1 MGQVSGNPQKD
12 PLFPSRDSLI
22 GQCPQADIRVNNQD
36 VRCLIDTGSQVTMFT
51 EGLCKELFCES
62 CPTGAETPW
71 LTLRGAN
78 GLDIPYIG
86 YIMVDFQV
94 RGVQV
99 PAKGVVI
106 VKDHCLG
113 SHKALLGMNVIS
125 CCWEELFQQHQGL
138 QPRANTKASVKEG
151 WENVFA
157 DCRRIAAATAQP
169 RVDTAR
175 VACRYALTIPAH
187 SEALVWARLPGHHNY
202 PDNCVLIEPH
212 RDCQSVDV
220 ARVLAKVQRGR
231 VPVRVR
237 NLQPHPVLLHR
248 HHRLAQVTAMD
259 ASAVRDGPDVHFT
272 EVSPGIVEV
281 GVIQLGSRSEDVGQG
296 VPKHLVCESL
306 QGSGLDTEQQHQLQ
320 QFLSRWSH
328 VFSSHDDDYGC
339 TDVVTHAIPTGDA
352 APIRERYRPVPPT
365 LYKEVRTLLQGMLKS
380 GVIRESSSPWAA
392 PIVLV
397 QKKDGS
403 LRFCVDYRKLNN
415 VTRKD
420 AFPLPRIEDSLTSL
434 TQAMWY
440 STLDLASGYWQ
451 VRVDAQDREK
461 TAFTTPFGL
470 FEWDRMPFGLCN
482 GPATFQR
489 LMQRCLGGQL
499 SESALVYLDD
509 VILYSVD
516 FAAHLHHLE
525 EVFRALERYGLKL
538 RPEKCHLFRT
548 EVKFLGH
555 RVSAEGVSPD
565 PDKVS
570 AVQEWTPPKTVRQ
583 VRSFLGFVGY
593 YRRFIKD
600 FSKIAKPLNELLQ
613 GTSRPRGR
621 GSPPI
626 QWSSECEA
634 AFQQLKQELVQAP
647 ILAYADFTQPFVVY
661 TDASNRGLGAV
672 LAQCQGGVER
682 VIAYASRSLHPAEKN
697 DSNYSSFKLELLAMK
712 WAVSEKFKDYLWG
725 AKVTVITDNS
735 PLVHLQTAKLGSVEQ
750 RWVAQLASFDYHIQY
765 RPGKDHTNAD
775 VLSRLP
781 SPGDAPP
788 APAPPSPGEEELL
801 VGIVEAPGAQSESP
815 PASWGWDPG
824 RWHDLQGTDPDLIA
838 LRALLNAGALP
849 PAAERKA
856 LPQRR
861 RQLLSQ
867 WKRLSLKQG
876 VICRTVQDPHTQE
889 PISQI
894 VVPQGQITSLLE
906 AYHNQ
911 AGHQGQERTISLLR
925 KRFYWPQMEPSVEKF
940 IQSCPRC
947 ILRKTKPDQKAPL
960 VPIVPQAPLHIVAMD
975 FLTLSRPTDRYQNI
989 LVITDLFTKFAWAV
1003 PTADQ
1008 TALTTAKA
1016 LWATVLQPFGCPEVI
1031 HSDQGPNFES
1041 ALMHELC
1048 LMYGCRKT
1056 RTTPYHPQGN
1066 GGCERFNQ
1074 TLLNLLGT
1082 LEIDQQARWVDYLP
1096 TLTHAYNN
1104 SVHSSTGYAPTYL
1117 MFGRH
1122 VRLPLDLLLGTDRGR
1137 GAENIPEWV
1146 GQHQE
1151 RLQYAYRKVSEH
1163 LGAAANRNKH
1173 LYDKT
1178 AQEAPLLPGERVLVR
1193 DSRRQSKGKLSDRWE
1208 PRPYVVL
1215 RRHQGDAPVYTVRP
1229 EGEQGPERVLHRN
1242 LLRPCPHFPVAQE
1255 KPGRATEQL
1264 TRPQAGWA
1272 WIPVPPQYP
1281 IVEGHADTPP
1291 RRSQRATQGRPPDRY
1306 GSWGQ

>member
-1 MGQVSGNPQKD
+1 
-12 PLFPSRDSLI
+12 
-22 GQCPQADIRVNNQD
+22 
-36 VRCLIDTGSQVTMFT
+36 MFT

-62 CPTGAETPW
+62 CPTGSEMPW

-78 GLDIPYIG
+78 GLDIPYTG
-86 YIMVDFQV
+86 YIMADFQV
-94 RGVQV
+94 QGVQV
-99 PAKGVVI
+99 PGKGVVI

-113 SHKALLGMNVIS
+113 SHRALLGMNVIAF
-125 CCWEELFQQHQGL
+125 CWEELFRQHQ
-138 QPRANTKASVKEG
+138 RSRTSAVTKAPAQGG
-151 WENVFA
+151 WEHVFA
-157 DCRRIAAATAQP
+157 DCQRIAATTAQH
-169 RVDTAR
+169 RTDTAR
-175 VACRYALTIPAH
+175 VACRYALTIPAR
-187 SEALVWARLPGHHNY
+187 SEALVWAKLPAHQSY
-202 PDNCVLIEPH
+202 SDNCVLIEPH
-212 RDCQSVDV
+212 GDCHGVEV

-237 NLQPHPVLLHR
+237 NVQPHSVLLHR
-248 HHRLAQVTAMD
+248 HQRLAQVTVMD
-259 ASAVRDGPDVHFT
+259 GSAVRDGPDVHFT
-272 EVSPGIVEV
+272 EVSPGVVEV
-281 GVIQLGSRSEDVGQG
+281 GVVQLSPRSEDLGQG
-296 VPKHLVCESL
+296 LPKHLMCESL
-306 QGSGLDTEQQHQLQ
+306 QGSSLNTEQQCQLQ
-320 QFLSRWSH
+320 QLLVRWSH
-328 VFSSHDDDYGC
+328 VFSFHDEDYGC
-339 TDVVTHAIPTGDA
+339 TDVVTHAIPTGEA

-392 PIVLV
+392 PIVFV

-403 LRFCVDYRKLNN
+403 WRFCVDYRKLNN

-434 TQAMWY
+434 TQATWY

-516 FAAHLHHLE
+516 FAAHLRHLE

-538 RPEKCHLFRT
+538 RPEKCHLFQT

-555 RVSAEGVSPD
+555 RVSSEGVSPD

-570 AVQEWTPPKTVRQ
+570 AVKEWTPPRTVRQ
-583 VRSFLGFVGY
+583 VRAFLGFVGY
-593 YRRFIKD
+593 YRRFVKD
-600 FSKIAKPLNELLQ
+600 FSKIAKPLNELLK

-621 GSPPI
+621 GSPPVE
-626 QWSSECEA
+626 WSSECEA

-647 ILAYADFTQPFVVY
+647 ILAYADFTQPFLVY

-682 VIAYASRSLHPAEKN
+682 VIAYASRSLHPAERN

-750 RWVAQLASFDYHIQY
+750 RWVAQLANFDYTIQH

-775 VLSRLP
+775 ALSRLP
-781 SPGDAPP
+781 SPGDP
-788 APAPPSPGEEELL
+788 APTWVTSLQGEDELL
-801 VGIVEAPGAQSESP
+801 VGTVEAPGTVSNPP
-815 PASWGWDPG
+815 PASWGWDPV
-824 RWHDLQGTDPDLIA
+824 RWHEMQGSDPYLTA
-838 LRALLNAGALP
+838 LRTQLHTGALP
-849 PAAERKA
+849 PAAIRKTQS
-856 LPQRR
+856 QRV

-867 WKRLSLKQG
+867 WKRLSLREG
-876 VICRTVQDPHTQE
+876 VICRTVQDPLTQE
-889 PISQI
+889 QISQI
-894 VVPQGQITSLLE
+894 IVPQGQINSLLE

-911 AGHQGQERTISLLR
+911 TGHQGQERTLSLLR
-925 KRFYWPQMEPSVEKF
+925 KRFYWPQMELSVENF
-940 IQSCPRC
+940 VQSCPRC
-947 ILRKTKPDQKAPL
+947 TLRKAKPDQKAPL

-1016 LWATVLQPFGCPEVI
+1016 LWAAVLQPFGCPEVI

-1041 ALMHELC
+1041 TLIQELC
-1048 LMYGCRKT
+1048 RMYGCRKT

-1082 LEIDQQARWVDYLP
+1082 LEVDQQSRWVDYLP
-1096 TLTHAYNN
+1096 SLIPAYNN

-1122 VRLPLDLLLGTDRGR
+1122 VRLPLDLLLGIDRVG
-1137 GAENIPEWV
+1137 GAESIPEWV
-1146 GQHQE
+1146 EQHQE
-1151 RLQYAYRKVSEH
+1151 RLQFAYRKVSEH
-1163 LGAAANRNKH
+1163 LGSAADRNKH
-1173 LYDKT
+1173 RYDKT

-1193 DSRRQSKGKLSDRWE
+1193 DSRRHGRGKLSDRWE
-1208 PRPYVVL
+1208 PQPYVIL
-1215 RRHQGDAPVYTVRP
+1215 RRHQDNSPVYTVRP
-1229 EGEQGPERVLHRN
+1229 EGRPGPERVLHRN
-1242 LLRPCPHFPVAQE
+1242 LLRPCPHFPVAP
-1255 KPGRATEQL
+1255 KKTGATPVQ
-1264 TRPQAGWA
+1264 PPNSQVGWA
-1272 WIPVPPQYP
+1272 WIPVPPYQP
-1281 IVEGHADTPP
+1281 QLEGDPDLTP

-1306 GSWGQ
+1306 GSWAH